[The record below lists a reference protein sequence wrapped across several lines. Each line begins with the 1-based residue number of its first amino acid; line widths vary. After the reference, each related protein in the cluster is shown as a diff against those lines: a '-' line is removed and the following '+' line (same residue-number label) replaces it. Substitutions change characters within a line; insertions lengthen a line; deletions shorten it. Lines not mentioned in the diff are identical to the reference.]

1 MALELPHDVVNVCLT
16 FEAVAYEFGHGER
29 GYFVIAYKRGFVS
42 LSQSSGVIY
51 ALMGCTITR
60 MKIMELVERG

>member
-1 MALELPHDVVNVCLT
+1 MTFKLPHDVVNKCLT
-16 FEAVAYEFGHGER
+16 FEAVADEFGHRER
-29 GYFVIAYKRGFVS
+29 GDFVIACKRGFVS